1 MLDVIY
7 LIPLIFTT
15 CYLQLWKQIRELKE
29 NSNKQVNSSTADCD
43 YKAVS
48 LTTSHSLKLP
58 SGLKEIQRSEIVSS
72 GMISGLLQASCYV
85 TVVILTMV
93 LVPYG

>member
-1 MLDVIY
+1 VLNVIY
-7 LIPLIFTT
+7 LIPLIFKT
-15 CYLQLWKQIRELKE
+15 CYLQLWKQIKEIKE
-29 NSNKQVNSSTADCD
+29 NYTKQVNSNTADCD

-48 LTTSHSLKLP
+48 LVTCHSSKLP
-58 SGLKEIQRSEIVSS
+58 SGLKEIRSEIVGS
-72 GMISGLLQASCYV
+72 GMISGLLQASCFV